1 MHTLTMVLVE
11 RGLRAALVTIL
22 VLAASAGCGQLVK
35 HHNDASQADGRAK
48 DLAPLGPD
56 SAPLLDNAPLL
67 IDADQ
72 SRVDA
77 GNPQPDAESSLESGP
92 SDVDN
97 GDAGSTADLLPPS
110 IDSGVTPE
118 ALPAPPVSIVVLP
131 DTQYYNKDYQHEPVF
146 AMQTNWIIEQKAA
159 LKIQAVLHV
168 GDIVDNCNS
177 VSQWTNANTAM
188 RLLDGVVPYFLVPGN
203 HDVDTNRKGLM
214 NDYFGPASLPW
225 VTSTMT
231 AGQIENNYA
240 LVDIGPV
247 QWLVLGLEFGP
258 RDAVMAWAD
267 AVLKAYPDRPAI
279 IVTHAYLYSDGNRYD
294 VAISGLDHNQ
304 PNYQYYIPQSY
315 GYTSSQGINDG
326 EMIWQKLILPNPNVR
341 LVFSGHVT
349 AATGGARLTS
359 TRPDGSRVHQM
370 LSDYQWLYGP
380 YFGYG
385 YLRVLQFDYSKKTI
399 QVQTYSPYMDD
410 YLTDDAN
417 QFTLDL
423 NL

>member
-1 MHTLTMVLVE
+1 MVLVT
-11 RGLRAALVTIL
+11 RRLRAALVTIS
-22 VLAASAGCGQLVK
+22 VFAAVAGCGGLGNSAK
-35 HHNDASQADGRAK
+35 DASQEDGEAI

-56 SAPLLDNAPLL
+56 SAPLL
-67 IDADQ
+67 IDSDQ
-72 SRVDA
+72 IRLDA
-77 GNPQPDAESSLESGP
+77 ENLQPDAESGLEAGS

-97 GDAGSTADLLPPS
+97 AEAGGTADLMPPS
-110 IDSGVTPE
+110 IDGGVTPE
-118 ALPAPPVSIVVLP
+118 APAALPVSIVVLP
-131 DTQYYNKDYQHEPVF
+131 DTQYYNADYQHAAVF
-146 AMQTNWIIEQKAA
+146 AMQTNWIIAQKSP
-159 LKIQAVLHV
+159 LNIQAVLHV

-177 VSQWTNANTAM
+177 VDQWTNANSAM
-188 RLLDGVVPYFLVPGN
+188 RLLDGVVPYFVVSGN
-203 HDVDTNRKGLM
+203 HDTDRNRKGLI

-240 LVDIGPV
+240 LVDIGRR

-267 AVLKAYPDRPAI
+267 AVLKAFPDRPAI

-294 VAISGLDHNQ
+294 IAISGMDSTK
-304 PNYQYYIPQSY
+304 PNYQSFIPQAY

-326 EMIWQKLILPNPNVR
+326 EQIWQKLILTNPNVR

-349 AATGGARLTS
+349 ATTGGARLTS

-370 LSDYQWLYGP
+370 LSDYQWLGGA